1 MIFLNSLE
9 VNKQKYPT
17 GFLQSMYETQKY
29 PIENKRNVYKIY
41 LCVDFENYLL
51 WKIHAFTFICM
62 RPSPVSAI
70 FTSKLV

>member
-29 PIENKRNVYKIY
+29 PIENKRNTKYIFVSILKITF
-41 LCVDFENYLL
+41 CGRSMHSLL
-51 WKIHAFTFICM
+51 FA
-62 RPSPVSAI
+62 
-70 FTSKLV
+70 